1 MAVLRSCALQRL
13 RVRGVR
19 EKQAGGRARWYRVDI
34 CHMCLFIRNKAAPR
48 ERDRYSPES
57 DLAEAWYSLSRG
69 REEGRR
75 SAAAL
80 YRSYTCTY
88 STVKAL
94 EPIHTQREID
104 THTHSKSTTGRPSS
118 VIFAMGSL
126 SPIIKWC
133 LGILS
138 QTKARRWFISSDCHD
153 KWSSSVKILFV

>member
-1 MAVLRSCALQRL
+1 MAVLRNCALQRL
-13 RVRGVR
+13 RVWGVR

-34 CHMCLFIRNKAAPR
+34 CHMCLFIRNKAAPW

-57 DLAEAWYSLSRG
+57 DWAEAWYSLSRG

-104 THTHSKSTTGRPSS
+104 THTLKIHY
-118 VIFAMGSL
+118 
-126 SPIIKWC
+126 WE
-133 LGILS
+133 
-138 QTKARRWFISSDCHD
+138 ARFGYFRDGLFISHYQVMSGNFI
-153 KWSSSVKILFV
+153 SNQSAVMIYLFRLSW

>member
-57 DLAEAWYSLSRG
+57 DLAEAWYSLSWG

-104 THTHSKSTTGRPSS
+104 THTLKIHDWEAKFGYFRD
-118 VIFAMGSL
+118 GL
-126 SPIIKWC
+126 
-133 LGILS
+133 
-138 QTKARRWFISSDCHD
+138 FISHYQVMSGNFI
-153 KWSSSVKILFV
+153 SNQSAAMIYLFRLSW